1 MRLITL
7 RQLVQ
12 SSTRR
17 RSPVALRLQR
27 CECTD
32 CGAQCNAIAVRA
44 VHASCPNCG
53 ASSLAAVAGATAIRA
68 PRR

>member
-1 MRLITL
+1 MRLTTL
-7 RQLVQ
+7 RQL
-12 SSTRR
+12 SGFSTQR
-17 RSPVALRLQR
+17 RSPVELRLQR

-53 ASSLAAVAGATAIRA
+53 ASSLVAVSGATAIGA

>member
-1 MRLITL
+1 MRLIPL
-7 RQLVQ
+7 RQLAQ

-17 RSPVALRLQR
+17 RSPVELRLQR

-32 CGAQCNAIAVRA
+32 CGAHCNAIAVRT

-53 ASSLAAVAGATAIRA
+53 ASSLVAVAGAAAIRA